1 MLKILGKSSS
11 INVRKVLWTCA
22 ELHLSYEQEEW
33 GSGFQSTETEA
44 FKALNPNALVPVL
57 LDGDFVLWESNTI
70 CRYLASQYQHQHQQ
84 TALLPES
91 VRKRALVEQWMD
103 WQSTELNNSWRYAF
117 MHLVRKSP
125 AYQDKAA
132 AQSSIVAWNE
142 KMQLLDTALAKT
154 ALYITGAEFTLADIV
169 LGLSVN
175 RWLMTPMARPELP
188 AVAAYYK
195 RLSLRP
201 GFQRFGC
208 NGIP

>member
-22 ELHLSYEQEEW
+22 ELNLSYEQEEW
-33 GSGFQSTETEA
+33 GSGFQSTETDA

-70 CRYLASQYQHQHQQ
+70 CRYLASQYRHQQ

-91 VRKRALVEQWMD
+91 AKQRALVEQWMD

-117 MHLVRKSP
+117 MFLVRKSP
-125 AYQDKAA
+125 AYPDAVAA
-132 AQSSIVAWNE
+132 ANSIEGWNQ
-142 KMQLLDTALAKT
+142 KMRILDAALAKT
-154 ALYITGAEFTLADIV
+154 AQYITGNEFSLADIV

-175 RWLMTPMARPELP
+175 RWLMTPMQRPELP
-188 AVAAYYK
+188 AVAAYYQK
-195 RLSLRP
+195 LSQRQ
-201 GFQRFGC
+201 GFQRFCG